1 MPLVR
6 WSLLLEMKT
15 AGSLP
20 PHSIIIYTRSWY
32 GHNYI
37 YGMVQLSL
45 HLFTATC
52 TLCLFCYI
60 SGLKVSI
67 PEMSVIHTCT

>member
-1 MPLVR
+1 MVIVVGDEDGWFTTTTFYNYIHKVNLYLVC
-6 WSLLLEMKT
+6 
-15 AGSLP
+15 
-20 PHSIIIYTRSWY
+20 
-32 GHNYI
+32 I